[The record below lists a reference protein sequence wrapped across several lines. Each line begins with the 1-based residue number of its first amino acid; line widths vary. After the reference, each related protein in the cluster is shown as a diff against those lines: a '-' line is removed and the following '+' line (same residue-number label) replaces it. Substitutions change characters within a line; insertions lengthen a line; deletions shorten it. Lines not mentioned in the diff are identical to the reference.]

1 MIKIM
6 KVVKN
11 YTFKKFID
19 EVLGNIVHFTANCE
33 LFPNFNIKGKVVSYY
48 TNQYSL
54 ILKVK
59 IQAYNKIIDVD
70 TNMANLK
77 FEVIKKGDLY

>member
-1 MIKIM
+1 M

>member
-70 TNMANLK
+70 TNMTNLK